1 MDFASSDSCGETLYR
16 WFLRFNR
23 LYVGSVTLLGPLCRG
38 GSYHHT
44 GLVLSYSPYSEILV
58 LICWWRWVLFCFV
71 LLYFIL
77 LFHLVSSQPG
87 SLSILGLLAHGHSS
101 FRRVLPNDQSS
112 QVLGSCLR
120 SWQSI
125 IGGSQLHS
133 DGPFGHEL

>member
-71 LLYFIL
+71 LLYFT
-77 LFHLVSSQPG
+77 LFYFFTWSAVSQALSLSLGYWLMVIVPSEEYYQMTKAHRYWGPVLDSG
-87 SLSILGLLAHGHSS
+87 SL
-101 FRRVLPNDQSS
+101 
-112 QVLGSCLR
+112 
-120 SWQSI
+120 
-125 IGGSQLHS
+125 
-133 DGPFGHEL
+133 